1 MVKLN
6 LMVQQQINRVTKNV
20 NIHSNVLAILQKPIN
35 EIKVHFPV
43 MIDNN
48 IQMFTGYRIQHN
60 NFLGPFKG
68 GLRFHP
74 NVSFDEVNA
83 LAQWMT
89 YKCAVQDIPFG
100 GAKGGIA
107 IDVNEYSREEIQLI
121 SRAFSK
127 SLYSYIG
134 SNKDIPAPD
143 VNTNSQIMDWMTD
156 EYNSISGNHA
166 LTCNMKSIFTGK
178 SINFGGSHLRQEATG
193 RGVALMIKH
202 WADYNNYTLEGK
214 SFIIQGFGN
223 VGYYT
228 SELLTKFGMNLI
240 AVGDHT
246 GYIYNKEGFNVF
258 KLKEHIYKTNNLS
271 SYDGDKLSKEEFFKL
286 HTDVIIP
293 SAIELQITDDI
304 AYDLN
309 CNLVVEAAN
318 GPIDVKSETILHER
332 DIPIIPD
339 ILANSGGVL
348 VSYYEWL
355 QNKRDE
361 YWLEQDIR
369 IKFDKHIKN
378 TFCKINNLSIKHN
391 IPLRDASYMYALL
404 KLEKQCNSKG
414 YIN

>member
-6 LMVQQQINRVTKNV
+6 VMVQQQLNRVTKNT
-20 NIHSNVLAILQKPIN
+20 NIHSNLLTILDKPIN
-35 EIKVHFPV
+35 EIKVQFPV
-43 MIDNN
+43 MIDNT
-48 IQMFTGYRIQHN
+48 IQLFTGYRIQHN
-60 NFLGPFKG
+60 NLLGPFKG

-74 NVSFDEVNA
+74 TVSLNEVNG

-89 YKCAVQDIPFG
+89 YKCAIQDIPFG

-107 IDVNEYSREEIQLI
+107 IDVNEYSTEDIQLI

-178 SINFGGSHLRQEATG
+178 SIHFGGSYLREEATG
-193 RGVALMIKH
+193 RGVALNIKH
-202 WADYNNYTLEGK
+202 WADYHNYTLEGK

-258 KLKEHIYKTNNLS
+258 KLKEHIHKTKDLS
-271 SYDGDKLSKEEFFKL
+271 SYCDNTLTKEEFFKIP
-286 HTDVIIP
+286 TDLIIP
-293 SAIELQITDDI
+293 SALELQITEDI
-304 AYDLN
+304 AQQLN
-309 CNLVVEAAN
+309 CSLVVEAAN
-318 GPIDVKSETILHER
+318 GPIDVNSEMILYER
-332 DIPIIPD
+332 NIPIIPD

-361 YWLEQDIR
+361 YWLEHDIR
-369 IKFDKHIKN
+369 NKFDSHIKN
-378 TFCKINNLSIKHN
+378 TFYKMNNLSLKHN
-391 IPLRDASYMYALL
+391 IPLRDACYIYALQ
-404 KLEKQCNSKG
+404 KLEKQCISKG
-414 YIN
+414 YIH

>member
-1 MVKLN
+1 
-6 LMVQQQINRVTKNV
+6 MVQQQINRVTKNV
-20 NIHSNVLAILQKPIN
+20 TIHSNVLAILQNPIN

-107 IDVNEYSREEIQLI
+107 INVNEYSTEEIQLI

-258 KLKEHIYKTNNLS
+258 KL
-271 SYDGDKLSKEEFFKL
+271 
-286 HTDVIIP
+286 
-293 SAIELQITDDI
+293 
-304 AYDLN
+304 
-309 CNLVVEAAN
+309 
-318 GPIDVKSETILHER
+318 
-332 DIPIIPD
+332 
-339 ILANSGGVL
+339 
-348 VSYYEWL
+348 
-355 QNKRDE
+355 
-361 YWLEQDIR
+361 
-369 IKFDKHIKN
+369 
-378 TFCKINNLSIKHN
+378 
-391 IPLRDASYMYALL
+391 
-404 KLEKQCNSKG
+404 
-414 YIN
+414 